1 MAERKYPVHH
11 ETAYDRAHESTPEEL
26 KKRAAR
32 GRARYWMIKRYGK
45 KALEGKE
52 IDHIKALVS
61 GGSMDDPKN
70 WRVRDASENR
80 GDKTY

>member
-11 ETAYDRAHESTPEEL
+11 ETAYDRAHEATPEEL

-32 GRARYWMIKRYGK
+32 GRARYWMVKHYGR

-52 IDHIKALVS
+52 VDHIKALAA
-61 GGSMDDPKN
+61 GGSNDPSN
-70 WRVRDASENR
+70 YRLRDPSANR